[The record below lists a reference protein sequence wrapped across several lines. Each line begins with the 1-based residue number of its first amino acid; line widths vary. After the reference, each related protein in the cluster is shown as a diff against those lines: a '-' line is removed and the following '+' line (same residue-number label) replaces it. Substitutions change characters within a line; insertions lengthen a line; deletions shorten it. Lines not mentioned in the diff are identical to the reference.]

1 MMYDV
6 RDVAR
11 KAIQINGPSG
21 ENLALRRQREEKE
34 RSLADG
40 AQRIEEEQAA
50 QAAAFTPESDAD
62 QLCKD
67 AGVVPDSTLT
77 KKKVLAKFNLK
88 SHELEAL
95 GVPFETKPNP
105 RNPSW
110 TPMRLYKAG
119 DVAKALARKR
129 ARAQSATGR
138 AAAMQAARARSVATA
153 IQEA

>member
-1 MMYDV
+1 MYDV
-6 RDVAR
+6 RDVVR

-21 ENLALRRQREEKE
+21 QNPDLRKQREDLE
-34 RSLADG
+34 RSRADT
-40 AQRIEEEQAA
+40 AHRIEAEQAA
-50 QAAAFTPESDAD
+50 RAAAFTPESDAD
-62 QLCKD
+62 KLCKR
-67 AGVVPDSTLT
+67 AGVVPSSKLT
-77 KKKVLAKFNLK
+77 KTNVLAKFGIE
-88 SHELEAL
+88 SRDLEGL
-95 GVPFETKPNP
+95 GVPFESKPNP